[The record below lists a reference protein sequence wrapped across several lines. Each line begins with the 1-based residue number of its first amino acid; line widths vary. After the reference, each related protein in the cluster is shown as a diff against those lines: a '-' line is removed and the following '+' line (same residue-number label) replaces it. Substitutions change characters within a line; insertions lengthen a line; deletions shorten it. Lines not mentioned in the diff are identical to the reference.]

1 MESSCKITQYVKHS
15 YIHIYLFFNCRKFPK
30 EKKFHLA
37 SVFLPVVRPRGHLS
51 GAGSL
56 LNFFWG
62 CTWGEA
68 IGYQS
73 N

>member
-1 MESSCKITQYVKHS
+1 MLNSPTFIF
-15 YIHIYLFFNCRKFPK
+15 IYFLTAENFQRK
-30 EKKFHLA
+30 KKFHLA

>member
-1 MESSCKITQYVKHS
+1 MNVG
-15 YIHIYLFFNCRKFPK
+15 LFNI
-30 EKKFHLA
+30 
-37 SVFLPVVRPRGHLS
+37 LS